1 MIAKVISKKMDKSVV
16 VEVERFAIHPMY
28 KKRLRR
34 KKKYLVD
41 DTLGVVEGDKVSIEA
56 TKPISKRK
64 KFKIVEVLK

>member
-1 MIAKVISKKMDKSVV
+1 MIGKVISKKMDKSVV
-16 VEVERFAIHPMY
+16 VEVERFVIHPMY

-41 DTLGVVEGDKVSIEA
+41 DTLGVVEGDKVSIVS

-64 KFKIVEVLK
+64 RFKIVEVLK

>member
-16 VEVERFAIHPMY
+16 VEVERFVVHPMY

-41 DTLGVVEGDKVSIEA
+41 DTLGVVEGDKVSIKA
-56 TKPISKRK
+56 TKPVSKRK
-64 KFKIVEVLK
+64 KFKIVEILK

>member
-16 VEVERFAIHPMY
+16 VEVERFVVHPMY

-64 KFKIVEVLK
+64 KFKIVEILK

>member
-1 MIAKVISKKMDKSVV
+1 MIGKVISKKMDNSVV
-16 VEVERFAIHPMY
+16 VEVERFVIHPMY

-41 DTLGVVEGDKVSIEA
+41 DALGVVEGDKVSIVS

-64 KFKIVEVLK
+64 RFKIVEVLK

>member
-1 MIAKVISKKMDKSVV
+1 MIGKVISKKMDKSVV
-16 VEVERFAIHPMY
+16 VEVERFVIHPMY

-41 DTLGVVEGDKVSIEA
+41 DALGVVEGDKVSIVS

-64 KFKIVEVLK
+64 RFKIVEVLK